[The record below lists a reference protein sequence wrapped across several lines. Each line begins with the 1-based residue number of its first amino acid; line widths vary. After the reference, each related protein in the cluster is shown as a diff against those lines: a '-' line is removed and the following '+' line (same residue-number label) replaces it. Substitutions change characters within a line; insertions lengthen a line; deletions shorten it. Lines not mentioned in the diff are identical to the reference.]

1 MEITK
6 NPQMNKMAA
15 APVNRLMLSMGIPM
29 IISMMLQAVYNIV
42 DSAFVSNM
50 AEGGEQALNALTL
63 AFPVQML
70 MVAIAIGTGVG
81 MNALMS
87 RSLGQGDRELAGKAA
102 GNAIFLAAV
111 IYAVFLLFGI
121 FGTGAYVGS
130 QTKNAEIAEMAE
142 EYIRIC
148 CTLSFGI
155 IFFSVFEKT
164 LQASGRSLFSTIAQV
179 AGAVTNIILDPIMIY
194 GLLGIPEMGIV
205 GAALATVIGQVVSCV
220 LAVIFHFRLIKE
232 IDSGCIYSYFT
243 SQTLNIN
250 MAQKIQHAE
259 ESQSQSEKLLANLSE
274 LSDHVNQKINSIH
287 QELDKLSTAAQTTQH
302 AMQEVSSGAA
312 EATNAVMEQG
322 SQTQEIQDKI
332 VIVNDVTQQ
341 IDANMKHTLDIVTEG
356 SSSMQ
361 LLASQVDISVQ
372 NSVDAASKLETL
384 NHYMEEMH
392 SIVELIG
399 GITSQTS
406 LLALNASIEAAR
418 AGDAGKGFAVVASE
432 ITGMASQ
439 TKEATV
445 KITELIQNVTS
456 AINEVVTVIQQ
467 MIDGINQEKESAK
480 NTANSFSSI
489 QENTLS
495 IQSGIQNLTVSTS
508 ELKDANQVISDS
520 VQTLSAISEELTAH
534 AHETLEA
541 ENKNT
546 DILDTIAS
554 KMQELVI
561 FTQNQF

>member
-1 MEITK
+1 MKQTTFSDLER
-6 NPQMNKMAA
+6 NNKTCMYAHLIDSSIMTLFCILQA
-15 APVNRLMLSMGIPM
+15 LSGLQTWGYIIIFAVLGFGPVIAEFFFWNKSHETPAIQHLVAIGFAVFYSFAIFTATNGLVFLFVIPM
-29 IISMMLQAVYNIV
+29 ILIISVYNDAKYSLII
-42 DSAFVSNM
+42 N
-50 AEGGEQALNALTL
+50 T
-63 AFPVQML
+63 
-70 MVAIAIGTGVG
+70 GTVIE
-81 MNALMS
+81 
-87 RSLGQGDRELAGKAA
+87 SLIITIMGAQTGKFGYSGQD
-102 GNAIFLAAV
+102 NAV
-111 IYAVFLLFGI
+111 I
-121 FGTGAYVGS
+121 
-130 QTKNAEIAEMAE
+130 
-142 EYIRIC
+142 
-148 CTLSFGI
+148 
-155 IFFSVFEKT
+155 
-164 LQASGRSLFSTIAQV
+164 QV
-179 AGAVTNIILDPIMIY
+179 VIMI
-194 GLLGIPEMGIV
+194 MV
-205 GAALATVIGQVVSCV
+205 G
-220 LAVIFHFRLIKE
+220 
-232 IDSGCIYSYFT
+232 IYSYFT

-361 LLASQVDISVQ
+361 LLASQVDTSVQ

-384 NHYMEEMH
+384 NHNMEEMH

-467 MIDGINQEKESAK
+467 MIDGINQEKK
-480 NTANSFSSI
+480 VLKHGKQF
-489 QENTLS
+489 LLD
-495 IQSGIQNLTVSTS
+495 SGKHALHS
-508 ELKDANQVISDS
+508 EWYPEPDRKYLRVKRCKPG
-520 VQTLSAISEELTAH
+520 H
-534 AHETLEA
+534 
-541 ENKNT
+541 
-546 DILDTIAS
+546 
-554 KMQELVI
+554 
-561 FTQNQF
+561 F

>member
-1 MEITK
+1 MKQTTFSDLER
-6 NPQMNKMAA
+6 NNKTCMYAHLIDSSIMTLFCILQA
-15 APVNRLMLSMGIPM
+15 LSGLQTWGYIIIFAVLGFGPVIAEFFFWNKSHETPAIQHLVAIGFAVFYSFAIFTATNGLVFLFVIPM
-29 IISMMLQAVYNIV
+29 ILIISVYNDAKYSLII
-42 DSAFVSNM
+42 N
-50 AEGGEQALNALTL
+50 T
-63 AFPVQML
+63 
-70 MVAIAIGTGVG
+70 GTVIE
-81 MNALMS
+81 
-87 RSLGQGDRELAGKAA
+87 SLIITIMGAQTGKFGYSGQD
-102 GNAIFLAAV
+102 NAV
-111 IYAVFLLFGI
+111 I
-121 FGTGAYVGS
+121 
-130 QTKNAEIAEMAE
+130 
-142 EYIRIC
+142 
-148 CTLSFGI
+148 
-155 IFFSVFEKT
+155 
-164 LQASGRSLFSTIAQV
+164 QV
-179 AGAVTNIILDPIMIY
+179 VIMI
-194 GLLGIPEMGIV
+194 MV
-205 GAALATVIGQVVSCV
+205 G
-220 LAVIFHFRLIKE
+220 
-232 IDSGCIYSYFT
+232 IYSYFT

-361 LLASQVDISVQ
+361 LLASQVDTSVQ

-384 NHYMEEMH
+384 NHNMEEMH

-508 ELKDANQVISDS
+508 ELKDANQVIS
-520 VQTLSAISEELTAH
+520 EELTAH

>member
-1 MEITK
+1 MKQTTFSDLER
-6 NPQMNKMAA
+6 NNKTCMYAHLIDSSIMTLFCILQA
-15 APVNRLMLSMGIPM
+15 LSGLQTWGYIIIFAVLGFGPVIAEFFFWNKSHETPAIQHLVAIGFAVFYSFAIFTATNGLVFLFVIPM
-29 IISMMLQAVYNIV
+29 ILIISVYNDAKYSLII
-42 DSAFVSNM
+42 N
-50 AEGGEQALNALTL
+50 T
-63 AFPVQML
+63 
-70 MVAIAIGTGVG
+70 GTVIE
-81 MNALMS
+81 
-87 RSLGQGDRELAGKAA
+87 SLIITIMGAQTGKFGYSGQD
-102 GNAIFLAAV
+102 NAV
-111 IYAVFLLFGI
+111 I
-121 FGTGAYVGS
+121 
-130 QTKNAEIAEMAE
+130 
-142 EYIRIC
+142 
-148 CTLSFGI
+148 
-155 IFFSVFEKT
+155 
-164 LQASGRSLFSTIAQV
+164 QV
-179 AGAVTNIILDPIMIY
+179 VIMI
-194 GLLGIPEMGIV
+194 MV
-205 GAALATVIGQVVSCV
+205 G
-220 LAVIFHFRLIKE
+220 
-232 IDSGCIYSYFT
+232 IYSYFT

-312 EATNAVMEQG
+312 VMEQG

-361 LLASQVDISVQ
+361 LLASQVDTSVQ

-384 NHYMEEMH
+384 NHNMEEMH

>member
-1 MEITK
+1 MI
-6 NPQMNKMAA
+6 
-15 APVNRLMLSMGIPM
+15 L
-29 IISMMLQAVYNIV
+29 IISVYNDAKYSLII
-42 DSAFVSNM
+42 N
-50 AEGGEQALNALTL
+50 T
-63 AFPVQML
+63 
-70 MVAIAIGTGVG
+70 GTVIE
-81 MNALMS
+81 
-87 RSLGQGDRELAGKAA
+87 SLIITIMGAQTGKFGYSGQD
-102 GNAIFLAAV
+102 NAV
-111 IYAVFLLFGI
+111 I
-121 FGTGAYVGS
+121 
-130 QTKNAEIAEMAE
+130 
-142 EYIRIC
+142 
-148 CTLSFGI
+148 
-155 IFFSVFEKT
+155 
-164 LQASGRSLFSTIAQV
+164 QV
-179 AGAVTNIILDPIMIY
+179 VIMI
-194 GLLGIPEMGIV
+194 MV
-205 GAALATVIGQVVSCV
+205 G
-220 LAVIFHFRLIKE
+220 
-232 IDSGCIYSYFT
+232 IYSYFT

-361 LLASQVDISVQ
+361 LLASQVDTSVQ

-541 ENKNT
+541 RK
-546 DILDTIAS
+546 
-554 KMQELVI
+554 
-561 FTQNQF
+561 

>member
-1 MEITK
+1 
-6 NPQMNKMAA
+6 
-15 APVNRLMLSMGIPM
+15 
-29 IISMMLQAVYNIV
+29 
-42 DSAFVSNM
+42 
-50 AEGGEQALNALTL
+50 
-63 AFPVQML
+63 
-70 MVAIAIGTGVG
+70 
-81 MNALMS
+81 
-87 RSLGQGDRELAGKAA
+87 
-102 GNAIFLAAV
+102 
-111 IYAVFLLFGI
+111 
-121 FGTGAYVGS
+121 
-130 QTKNAEIAEMAE
+130 
-142 EYIRIC
+142 
-148 CTLSFGI
+148 
-155 IFFSVFEKT
+155 
-164 LQASGRSLFSTIAQV
+164 
-179 AGAVTNIILDPIMIY
+179 
-194 GLLGIPEMGIV
+194 
-205 GAALATVIGQVVSCV
+205 
-220 LAVIFHFRLIKE
+220 
-232 IDSGCIYSYFT
+232 
-243 SQTLNIN
+243 
-250 MAQKIQHAE
+250 
-259 ESQSQSEKLLANLSE
+259 
-274 LSDHVNQKINSIH
+274 
-287 QELDKLSTAAQTTQH
+287 
-302 AMQEVSSGAA
+302 
-312 EATNAVMEQG
+312 
-322 SQTQEIQDKI
+322 
-332 VIVNDVTQQ
+332 
-341 IDANMKHTLDIVTEG
+341 
-356 SSSMQ
+356 MQ
-361 LLASQVDISVQ
+361 LLASQVDTSVQ

-384 NHYMEEMH
+384 NHNMEEMH

-439 TKEATV
+439 TKDATV

-456 AINEVVTVIQQ
+456 AINEVIQQ

>member
-1 MEITK
+1 MKQTTFSDLER
-6 NPQMNKMAA
+6 NNKTCMYAHLIDSSIMTLFCILQA
-15 APVNRLMLSMGIPM
+15 LSGLQTWGYIIIFAVLGFGPVIAEFFFWNKSHETPAIQHLVAIGFAVFYSFAIFTATNGLVFLFVIPM
-29 IISMMLQAVYNIV
+29 ILIISVYNAKYSLII
-42 DSAFVSNM
+42 N
-50 AEGGEQALNALTL
+50 T
-63 AFPVQML
+63 
-70 MVAIAIGTGVG
+70 GTVIE
-81 MNALMS
+81 
-87 RSLGQGDRELAGKAA
+87 SLIITIMGAQTGKFGYSGQD
-102 GNAIFLAAV
+102 NAV
-111 IYAVFLLFGI
+111 I
-121 FGTGAYVGS
+121 
-130 QTKNAEIAEMAE
+130 
-142 EYIRIC
+142 
-148 CTLSFGI
+148 
-155 IFFSVFEKT
+155 
-164 LQASGRSLFSTIAQV
+164 QV
-179 AGAVTNIILDPIMIY
+179 VIMI
-194 GLLGIPEMGIV
+194 MV
-205 GAALATVIGQVVSCV
+205 G
-220 LAVIFHFRLIKE
+220 
-232 IDSGCIYSYFT
+232 IYSYFT

-361 LLASQVDISVQ
+361 LLASQVDTSVQ

>member
-1 MEITK
+1 MKQTTFSDLER
-6 NPQMNKMAA
+6 NNKTCMYAHLIDSSIMTLFCILQA
-15 APVNRLMLSMGIPM
+15 LSGLQTWGYIIIFAVLGFGPVIAEFFFWNKSHETPAIQHLVAIGFAVFYSFAIFTATNGLVFLFVIPM
-29 IISMMLQAVYNIV
+29 ILIISVYNDAKYSLII
-42 DSAFVSNM
+42 N
-50 AEGGEQALNALTL
+50 T
-63 AFPVQML
+63 
-70 MVAIAIGTGVG
+70 GTVIE
-81 MNALMS
+81 
-87 RSLGQGDRELAGKAA
+87 SLIITIMGAQTGKFGYSGQD
-102 GNAIFLAAV
+102 NAV
-111 IYAVFLLFGI
+111 I
-121 FGTGAYVGS
+121 
-130 QTKNAEIAEMAE
+130 
-142 EYIRIC
+142 
-148 CTLSFGI
+148 
-155 IFFSVFEKT
+155 
-164 LQASGRSLFSTIAQV
+164 QV
-179 AGAVTNIILDPIMIY
+179 VIMI
-194 GLLGIPEMGIV
+194 MV
-205 GAALATVIGQVVSCV
+205 G
-220 LAVIFHFRLIKE
+220 
-232 IDSGCIYSYFT
+232 IYSYFT

-361 LLASQVDISVQ
+361 LLASQVDTSVQ

-508 ELKDANQVISDS
+508 ELKVISDS

>member
-1 MEITK
+1 MKQTTFSDLER
-6 NPQMNKMAA
+6 NNKTCMYAHLIDSSIMTLFCILQA
-15 APVNRLMLSMGIPM
+15 LSGLQTWGYIIIFAVLGFGPVIAEFFFWNKSHETPAIQHLVAIGFAVFYSFAIFTATNGLVFLFVIPM
-29 IISMMLQAVYNIV
+29 ILIISVYNDANSLII
-42 DSAFVSNM
+42 N
-50 AEGGEQALNALTL
+50 T
-63 AFPVQML
+63 
-70 MVAIAIGTGVG
+70 GTVIE
-81 MNALMS
+81 
-87 RSLGQGDRELAGKAA
+87 SLIITIMGAQTGKFGYSGQD
-102 GNAIFLAAV
+102 NAV
-111 IYAVFLLFGI
+111 I
-121 FGTGAYVGS
+121 
-130 QTKNAEIAEMAE
+130 
-142 EYIRIC
+142 
-148 CTLSFGI
+148 
-155 IFFSVFEKT
+155 
-164 LQASGRSLFSTIAQV
+164 QV
-179 AGAVTNIILDPIMIY
+179 VIMI
-194 GLLGIPEMGIV
+194 MV
-205 GAALATVIGQVVSCV
+205 G
-220 LAVIFHFRLIKE
+220 
-232 IDSGCIYSYFT
+232 IYSYFT

-361 LLASQVDISVQ
+361 LLASQVDTSVQ

-384 NHYMEEMH
+384 NHNMEEMH

-546 DILDTIAS
+546 EILDTIAS

>member
-1 MEITK
+1 MKQTTFSDLER
-6 NPQMNKMAA
+6 NNKTCMYAHLIDSSIMTLFCILQA
-15 APVNRLMLSMGIPM
+15 LSGLQTWGYIIIFAVLGFGPVIAEFFFWNKSHETPAIQHLVAIGFAVFYSFAIFTATNGLVFLFVIPM
-29 IISMMLQAVYNIV
+29 ILIISVYNDAKYSLII
-42 DSAFVSNM
+42 N
-50 AEGGEQALNALTL
+50 T
-63 AFPVQML
+63 
-70 MVAIAIGTGVG
+70 GTVIE
-81 MNALMS
+81 
-87 RSLGQGDRELAGKAA
+87 SLIITIMGAQTGKFGYSGQD
-102 GNAIFLAAV
+102 NAV
-111 IYAVFLLFGI
+111 I
-121 FGTGAYVGS
+121 
-130 QTKNAEIAEMAE
+130 
-142 EYIRIC
+142 
-148 CTLSFGI
+148 
-155 IFFSVFEKT
+155 
-164 LQASGRSLFSTIAQV
+164 QV
-179 AGAVTNIILDPIMIY
+179 VIMI
-194 GLLGIPEMGIV
+194 MV
-205 GAALATVIGQVVSCV
+205 G
-220 LAVIFHFRLIKE
+220 
-232 IDSGCIYSYFT
+232 IYSYFT

-287 QELDKLSTAAQTTQH
+287 QELDKLSTQH

-361 LLASQVDISVQ
+361 LLASQVDTSVQ